1 MISHEHK
8 CIFIHIPKTAGTSI
22 EKKLG
27 HFTTLKREV
36 QDHTYVKDIEPLSLA
51 DLISIALSGRIKY
64 VAKELRNQ
72 LTGKSQRL
80 TKEQFDSY
88 YKFAFV
94 RNSWSRVFS
103 WYQNVMRDPLHQEE
117 NNVKPDVSFEYFV
130 KHHLNG
136 YLIQSQM
143 VWLKNNKGQL
153 PFDFIGRFETL
164 NQDFSHVCQVLKL
177 DDAELPKLVTGT
189 HSSSSYVDEYTDET
203 RKIVA
208 DHFAEEIEYFKFEFG
223 Q

>member
-1 MISHEHK
+1 MVSHEHK

-27 HFTTLKREV
+27 HFKTLKREV
-36 QDHTYVKDIEPLSLA
+36 QDHTYVKDIEPLALA

-64 VAKELRNQ
+64 VAKEFRNQ

-117 NNVKPDVSFEYFV
+117 NNVKPDISFDYFV
-130 KHHLNG
+130 KNHLNG

-164 NQDFSHVCQVLKL
+164 NHDFSHVCQELKL
-177 DDAELPKLVTGT
+177 DDAELPKLVTGQ

-208 DHFAEEIEYFKFEFG
+208 DHFAEEIKYFKFEFG